1 MKSKTV
7 AIVAIIILASISGTA
22 LAGDSRSAMR
32 DRGPGMFG
40 DADPQRMVARISRY
54 LELDEAQHQELENIA
69 LAAEPGI
76 SALDTLL
83 VLALR
88 LVEED
93 VLSLPEMIARLTLN
107 PARIFGLPG
116 GRIAIGEAA
125 DLILVDPDAHR
136 ICRAAD
142 FVSKGRNT
150 AFEGWDFNGSVT
162 HTLIGGDVVYGN

>member
-76 SALDTLL
+76 SALRQRAKD
-83 VLALR
+83 
-88 LVEED
+88 
-93 VLSLPEMIARLTLN
+93 N
-107 PARIFGLPG
+107 
-116 GRIAIGEAA
+116 
-125 DLILVDPDAHR
+125 
-136 ICRAAD
+136 RAAIAELD
-142 FVSKGRNT
+142 PADPGYSAELQNLATESGQIATEMTMALATLKADVHALLTEEQQQKL
-150 AFEGWDFNGSVT
+150 AEGKSRLKQHARDRRERRDTDAG
-162 HTLIGGDVVYGN
+162 